1 MSRNT
6 VIPRSI
12 MYLLAVAE
20 QKSFTRAAEVLY
32 VSQPT
37 LSQQIK
43 QLEDS
48 LNVQLLDRS
57 GRTIQL
63 TSAGEVYLQHA
74 RRALGELES
83 AARAIHDLQ
92 DLSRGTLRLAMTPI
106 TDYLTLPLLAQFV
119 EHYPGISVSTLE
131 MPQNDMRDA
140 LVENRVD
147 LGIAFSNTLTEMC
160 SNMAHCH
167 TLLVEKLVLVF
178 GEDHHLAKK
187 KGPLGKH
194 GLEQEPLVLLNQDYA
209 IRTHIDQYYAEQNIT
224 PYIKMETSSL
234 NVIIEMV
241 RRCEVSTI
249 LPTTIA
255 EQQHGLKTI
264 SLLPEMP
271 RHTISLVCNAELT
284 TRPACRAFQNMAS
297 EFFGTELPTE
307 TAR

>member
-12 MYLLAVAE
+12 LYLLSVAE

-48 LNVQLLDRS
+48 LNVQLLDRT
-57 GRTIQL
+57 GRNVQL

-92 DLSRGTLRLAMTPI
+92 DLSRGSLRLAMTPI
-106 TDYLTLPLLAQFV
+106 TDYLTIPLLAKFS
-119 EHYPGISVSTLE
+119 ERYPGIIINTLE

-140 LVENRVD
+140 LADNHVD
-147 LGIAFSNTLTEMC
+147 IGIAFSSTLTTDMC
-160 SNMAHCH
+160 SSMAHCH
-167 TLLVEKLVLVF
+167 TLLVEKLSLVF
-178 GEDHHLAKK
+178 REGHPLAKQ
-187 KGPLGKH
+187 KGPLSKH
-194 GLEQEPLVLLNQDYA
+194 GLEQEPLVLFNKNYA
-209 IRTHIDQYYAEQNIT
+209 LRSHIDQYYLEQDIKPNIR
-224 PYIKMETSSL
+224 METSSL

-241 RRCEVSTI
+241 RLSELTTI

-255 EQQHGLKTI
+255 SQQRGLQTI
-264 SLLPEMP
+264 SLLPELP
-271 RHTISLVCNAELT
+271 RHTISLICSKDVT
-284 TRPACRAFQNMAS
+284 SSPACQAFGEMAA
-297 EFFGTELPTE
+297 EYFNAQVECG
-307 TAR
+307 